1 MAQNISLNAF
11 DIKPIVGLY
20 VYMANLP
27 QLHNVIVS
35 PNQETPLMAGA
46 VVTIDG
52 TVTNPNA
59 PVAKQAA
66 VTDEILGVIAY
77 SPIVNQFTLNGQYI
91 ANDRIAVARENDI
104 IWMAAAGAIT
114 AGSILYFNAN
124 NQVTSTATA
133 GNTII
138 GIALTPAIAENDL
151 VQVELKF
158 QKTQAAGG

>member
-1 MAQNISLNAF
+1 MSQNISLNAF

-35 PNQETPLMAGA
+35 TNQTTPLLAGA

-52 TVTNPNA
+52 TVSNPNA

-66 VTDEILGVIAY
+66 VTDEILGVVVY
-77 SPIVNQFTLNGQYI
+77 NPILNSFV
-91 ANDRIAVARENDI
+91 ANDRIAVARENDV
-104 IWMAAAGAIT
+104 IWLPAAAAIT
-114 AGSILYFNAN
+114 AGSELYFNAN

-138 GIALTPAIAENDL
+138 GKALTPATAENDL

>member
-1 MAQNISLNAF
+1 MSQNISLNAF
-11 DIKPIVGLY
+11 DIKPITGLY

-35 PNQETPLMAGA
+35 TNQETPLMAGA

-52 TVTNPNA
+52 SISNPNA

-66 VTDEILGVIAY
+66 VTDEILGVVVY
-77 SPIVNQFTLNGQYI
+77 NPILNSFV
-91 ANDRIAVARENDI
+91 ANDRIAVARENDV
-104 IWMAAAGAIT
+104 IWMPAATAIT
-114 AGSILYFNAN
+114 AGTELYFNAN

-138 GIALTPAIAENDL
+138 GKALTPASAENDL

>member
-11 DIKPIVGLY
+11 DIKPITGLY

-35 PNQETPLMAGA
+35 TNQATPLIAGA

-52 TVTNPNA
+52 AISNPNA

-66 VTDEILGVIAY
+66 VTDEILGVVVY
-77 SPIVNQFTLNGQYI
+77 NPILNSFI
-91 ANDRIAVARENDI
+91 ANDRIAVARENDV
-104 IWMAAAGAIT
+104 IWMPAAEAIT
-114 AGSILYFNAN
+114 AGSELYFNAN
-124 NQVTSTATA
+124 NQVTPTATA

-138 GIALTPAIAENDL
+138 GKALTPATAENDL

>member
-1 MAQNISLNAF
+1 MSQNISLNAF
-11 DIKPIVGLY
+11 DIKPITGLY

-35 PNQETPLMAGA
+35 TNQETPLMAGA

-52 TVTNPNA
+52 SISNPYA

-66 VTDEILGVIAY
+66 VTDEILGVVVY
-77 SPIVNQFTLNGQYI
+77 NPILNSFV
-91 ANDRIAVARENDI
+91 ANDRIAVARENDV
-104 IWMAAAGAIT
+104 IWMPAAAAIT
-114 AGSILYFNAN
+114 AGAELYFNAN

-138 GIALTPAIAENDL
+138 GKALTPASAENDL

>member
-1 MAQNISLNAF
+1 MSQNISLNAF

-35 PNQETPLMAGA
+35 TNQTTPLLAGA

-52 TVTNPNA
+52 TVSNPNA

-66 VTDEILGVIAY
+66 VTDEILGVVVY
-77 SPIVNQFTLNGQYI
+77 NPILNSFV
-91 ANDRIAVARENDI
+91 ANDRIAVARENDV
-104 IWMAAAGAIT
+104 IWLPAAAAIT
-114 AGSILYFNAN
+114 AGSELYFNAN

-138 GIALTPAIAENDL
+138 GKALTPATAENDL

-158 QKTQAAGG
+158 QKTQTAGG